1 MSERIVRIGTAV
13 VLGGLYAGLLGYSV
27 MGSGQPATDADQ
39 QTARQTPRRTMV
51 PPRVMYHDNDVDV
64 YSRRSVRSSGQ
75 RGGGLRG
82 GK

>member
-1 MSERIVRIGTAV
+1 MSEQTVRIAAAV
-13 VLGGLYAGLLGYSV
+13 LLGGLYVGLLGYSV
-27 MGSGQPATDADQ
+27 TGSGRPEADVDEQ
-39 QTARQTPRRTMV
+39 QTARGTV

-75 RGGGLRG
+75 RGGGIRG

>member
-1 MSERIVRIGTAV
+1 MSERVVRIAVAV
-13 VLGGLYAGLLGYSV
+13 VLGGLYVGLLGYSV
-27 MGSGQPATDADQ
+27 MGARQPATEAEQ
-39 QTARQTPRRTMV
+39 QTRRGTV
-51 PPRVMYHDNDVDV
+51 PPRVMYHDDDVDV

>member
-1 MSERIVRIGTAV
+1 MSDQLVRWGTAIGLGV
-13 VLGGLYAGLLGYSV
+13 VYVGLVGYSV
-27 MGSGQPATDADQ
+27 FGYNPNRTVDGRQGVN
-39 QTARQTPRRTMV
+39 QTL

-64 YSRRSVRSSGQ
+64 YSRRNVRSSGQ